1 MVDHAAAPRRRHA
14 LAALPRSAR
23 ASRAPPA
30 ELGGE
35 GLILRY
41 LERRNRTGAAT
52 FADRVT
58 LVGWRLLDSD
68 VSSGA
73 TDRFGHRVVQACLI
87 GAAFILGG
95 LLLWHAIAL
104 VLLIFAGILLAILLI
119 GVSDPIARHLP
130 VSRAALVVVIML
142 LIAAALIGG
151 VALTGPE
158 LVAQGAQLRDSL
170 AAEAVQ
176 RWAMSFDAVEESSLD
191 LAQLLPSA
199 EGALGG
205 VITVIGATFGGLG
218 YIVLIA
224 FLGLYLAV
232 NPAVYADAAIRLIPV
247 DRRERMREVL
257 LEAAETLRHWML
269 GTSAVMLLLGVI
281 TYVGLQLIGVPL
293 ALLLAVVSGLSAFVP
308 IIGPMLAGAL
318 MVLVALSE
326 SWQLALWAGG
336 FYLLLQTLESY
347 LLTPL
352 IQERAIDLP
361 PAAVIAAQVLMGL
374 LFGILGV
381 VLATPLAA
389 AASVMIKRLYVEGL
403 LEGGR

>member
-1 MVDHAAAPRRRHA
+1 M
-14 LAALPRSAR
+14 LADEMP
-23 ASRAPPA
+23 
-30 ELGGE
+30 
-35 GLILRY
+35 
-41 LERRNRTGAAT
+41 
-52 FADRVT
+52 
-58 LVGWRLLDSD
+58 
-68 VSSGA
+68 SGA
-73 TDRFGHRVVQACLI
+73 NGQFRHRVVQACLI

-104 VLLIFAGILLAILLI
+104 VLLIFAGILLAILLV

-130 VSRAALVVVIML
+130 VSRAVLVVVIML

-158 LVAQGAQLRDSL
+158 LVAQGTQLRDSL
-170 AAEAVQ
+170 VRAAEAVQ
-176 RWAMSFDAVEESSLD
+176 RWAISFDAVEESSLD
-191 LAQLLPSA
+191 LAQFLPSA

-205 VITVIGATFGGLG
+205 VITVIGATFGGIG

-232 NPAVYADAAIRLIPV
+232 SPPLYADAAIRLIPV
-247 DRRERMREVL
+247 DRRERTREVL
-257 LEAAETLRHWML
+257 LEAAETLRHWLL
-269 GTSAVMLLLGVI
+269 GTSAVMLLLGII

-336 FYLLLQTLESY
+336 FYVALQTLESY

-361 PAAVIAAQVLMGL
+361 PAVVIAAQVLMGL

-389 AASVMIKRLYVEGL
+389 VASVMVKRLYVEDL
-403 LEGGR
+403 LEAGR

>member
-1 MVDHAAAPRRRHA
+1 V
-14 LAALPRSAR
+14 
-23 ASRAPPA
+23 
-30 ELGGE
+30 
-35 GLILRY
+35 
-41 LERRNRTGAAT
+41 
-52 FADRVT
+52 
-58 LVGWRLLDSD
+58 LDSE
-68 VSSGA
+68 VTSGS

-87 GAAFILGG
+87 GAAFILGA
-95 LLLWHAIAL
+95 LVLWQAIAL
-104 VLLIFAGILLAILLI
+104 VLLIFAGILLAILLD
-119 GVSDPIARHLP
+119 GVSDPIARRLP

-142 LIAAALIGG
+142 LILAALIGG
-151 VALTGPE
+151 LVLTGPE

-170 AAEAVQ
+170 VDAAEAVQ
-176 RWAMSFDAVEESSLD
+176 RWAMSFDAVEGSSLD
-191 LAQLLPSA
+191 PAEFLPSA
-199 EGALGG
+199 SGALGG

-232 NPAVYADAAIRLIPV
+232 SPAVYADAAIRLIPV
-247 DRRERMREVL
+247 GRRERTREVL
-257 LEAAETLRHWML
+257 RETAETLRHWLL

-336 FYLLLQTLESY
+336 FYVALQTLESY

-352 IQERAIDLP
+352 IQERAVDLP
-361 PAAVIAAQVLMGL
+361 PAVVIAAQVFMGL

-389 AASVMIKRLYVEGL
+389 VASVLIKRLYVEDL
-403 LEGGR
+403 LEAGR

>member
-1 MVDHAAAPRRRHA
+1 
-14 LAALPRSAR
+14 
-23 ASRAPPA
+23 
-30 ELGGE
+30 
-35 GLILRY
+35 
-41 LERRNRTGAAT
+41 
-52 FADRVT
+52 
-58 LVGWRLLDSD
+58 LDSD
-68 VSSGA
+68 VTSGA
-73 TDRFGHRVVQACLI
+73 TGRFGRRVVQACLI
-87 GAAFILGG
+87 SAAFIFGG

-170 AAEAVQ
+170 IRAAEAVQ